1 MLKGRTRKRKQYERN
16 MISCPFSILDVVFWI
31 SWMLFKWVLQHTYVS
46 QSYLYF
52 NWFVSSG
59 FIDSTGTVFL
69 WNSVN
74 NFSVFLFEVYNL
86 NTKNPQTKIKTSFT
100 HIFLLK
106 AQQAALL
113 ALIHK
118 SQLYSLGQT
127 KTETLEGLKVHRC
140 GQGWKTLTLR
150 LSCPDI
156 WKNTKQ
162 VTWV

>member
-1 MLKGRTRKRKQYERN
+1 MKEIWSLFLLAYLMCFGSAECFLKGFYNSRFMFFQ
-16 MISCPFSILDVVFWI
+16 SC
-31 SWMLFKWVLQHTYVS
+31 
-46 QSYLYF
+46 LYF

-74 NFSVFLFEVYNL
+74 NFSVFLFEVHTL
-86 NTKNPQTKIKTSFT
+86 NTKNPQTNIKTSFA
-100 HIFLLK
+100 HICLLK

-113 ALIHK
+113 ALVHK

-127 KTETLEGLKVHRC
+127 KIETLESLKVHRC
-140 GQGWKTLTLR
+140 GQGWKTLR